1 MCLVQLI
8 LFYCRFD
15 RRKRYKTKD
24 WRVTHSSYIHLWQT
38 RVPHAVL
45 AGPPHDQHTF
55 DEYLRWL
62 HRSTRTHV
70 KPPYTDV
77 VIDEDSEE
85 DVIEDVYD
93 VTTREDTQL
102 QRAPLQR
109 YVVRYL
115 NGTICYP
122 FGIKYA
128 Y

>member
-1 MCLVQLI
+1 M
-8 LFYCRFD
+8 
-15 RRKRYKTKD
+15 
-24 WRVTHSSYIHLWQT
+24 THNAHIHLWQN
-38 RVPHAVL
+38 REWQPVHV
-45 AGPPHDQHTF
+45 GPPHDQHTF

-62 HRSTRTHV
+62 HRSTRTHI

-102 QRAPLQR
+102 QRALFQR

-115 NGTICYP
+115 NGTICYH
-122 FGIKYA
+122 FVIKYV

>member
-1 MCLVQLI
+1 MRDTQ
-8 LFYCRFD
+8 
-15 RRKRYKTKD
+15 
-24 WRVTHSSYIHLWQT
+24 RVHPVVAEQGLAVGRCGPPTRPAHLR
-38 RVPHAVL
+38 RVPAV
-45 AGPPHDQHTF
+45 ASQVYEDTC
-55 DEYLRWL
+55 EA
-62 HRSTRTHV
+62 
-70 KPPYTDV
+70 PYTDV
-77 VIDEDSEE
+77 AIDEDSEE

-122 FGIKYA
+122 FGIKYV

>member
-1 MCLVQLI
+1 MVQLI
-8 LFYCRFD
+8 SFCCRFD
-15 RRKRYKTKD
+15 HRKRYKTKD

-45 AGPPHDQHTF
+45 EGSPHDQHIF

-62 HRSTRTHV
+62 YRSTRTHIM
-70 KPPYTDV
+70 PTYTEV
-77 VIDEDSEE
+77 AIDEDDEE

-93 VTTREDTQL
+93 VATRDDTQL

-109 YVVRYL
+109 YVVRYS
-115 NGTICYP
+115 NDIIYYP
-122 FGIKYA
+122 FRIKYV